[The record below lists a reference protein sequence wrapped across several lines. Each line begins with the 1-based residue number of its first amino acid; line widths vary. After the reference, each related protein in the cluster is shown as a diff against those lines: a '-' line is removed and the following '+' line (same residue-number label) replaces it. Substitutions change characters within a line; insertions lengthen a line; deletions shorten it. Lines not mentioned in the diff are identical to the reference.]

1 MSGASKNSTSKKAG
15 FPQPAPTGQ
24 PEQNEMLGLAFRVVP
39 NARKT
44 EVVGLHGDAIKLKVA
59 SPALEGKANAA
70 ILDFVA
76 QQAGVPVRSVILV
89 AGAKS
94 RDKVLRVEGMSGLKL
109 REKLL
114 GDFGGGNLSKSVDF

>member
-1 MSGASKNSTSKKAG
+1 
-15 FPQPAPTGQ
+15 
-24 PEQNEMLGLAFRVVP
+24 
-39 NARKT
+39 
-44 EVVGLHGDAIKLKVA
+44 
-59 SPALEGKANAA
+59 
-70 ILDFVA
+70 VA

-114 GDFGGGNLSKSVDF
+114 GDFWGET